1 MNPLSCQLAA
11 ENWIWSISEK
21 FLYHPV
27 RNICM
32 LRLVISA
39 MVSPCAGN
47 LTRTRNASRPPHV
60 RAFGRESNEDNW
72 ILPEGRA
79 FVSGLGF
86 KLRHL
91 HVFVYWRFN
100 LPVKGLLR
108 TFSPCWV
115 LIRHV
120 ENRLWSILEES
131 KPLFFFFFFT
141 SLEETCWLLAKIIYS
156 FSVKKIVGSI
166 ILIPERDSSSIPL
179 VGITYSYFVKK
190 IGKLIILIP

>member
-11 ENWIWSISEK
+11 ENWIWSVSEK

-108 TFSPCWV
+108 AFSPCWV

-131 KPLFFFFFFT
+131 KPLFFFFFYFP
-141 SLEETCWLLAKIIYS
+141 WRNLLI
-156 FSVKKIVGSI
+156 
-166 ILIPERDSSSIPL
+166 
-179 VGITYSYFVKK
+179 
-190 IGKLIILIP
+190 IGKDYIFFLCEKDRWIDHSNSWKRLVEYPIGRDYVFLFCEKDW

>member
-1 MNPLSCQLAA
+1 MNTVEHESGIPWMNPLSCQLAA
-11 ENWIWSISEK
+11 ENWIWSVSEK

-108 TFSPCWV
+108 AFSPCWV

-131 KPLFFFFFFT
+131 KPLFFFFFFLLPLKKLVDYWQRLYIL
-141 SLEETCWLLAKIIYS
+141 SLWKRSLDRS
-156 FSVKKIVGSI
+156 F
-166 ILIPERDSSSIPL
+166 
-179 VGITYSYFVKK
+179 
-190 IGKLIILIP
+190 